1 MWFGQSLFGVLGW
14 TTRRRKEYCTHSS
27 CPVYLWES
35 IFVSRPFVVR
45 LFALLSRDRLLVGQ
59 SIAAAAAVLETYP
72 RIDTSCVE
80 CVDRELAS
88 TSSAVDRS
96 IASRANLL
104 ILVLSISVHIYT
116 SWNPRETAVNSRS
129 CRAACCCLCHHA
141 TTNARDAAVS
151 RFFFVV

>member
-27 CPVYLWES
+27 CPVYFWAS

-45 LFALLSRDRLLVGQ
+45 PFALLSRGRLLVGQ
-59 SIAAAAAVLETYP
+59 SIAAAAAALETYP
-72 RIDTSCVE
+72 RRDASCVE

-88 TSSAVDRS
+88 TPSAVDRS
-96 IASRANLL
+96 IVSRANLL
-104 ILVLSISVHIYT
+104 ILVLSIPVHIYT
-116 SWNPRETAVNSRS
+116 SWNPRETAVNPRS
-129 CRAACCCLCHHA
+129 CRAACCCLCYHA

-151 RFFFVV
+151 LFFFVV